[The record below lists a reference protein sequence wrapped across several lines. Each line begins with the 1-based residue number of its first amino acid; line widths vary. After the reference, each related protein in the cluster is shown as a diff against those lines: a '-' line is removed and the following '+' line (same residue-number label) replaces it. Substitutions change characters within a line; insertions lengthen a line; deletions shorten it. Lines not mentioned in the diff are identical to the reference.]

1 MIAYVA
7 LYQEQASFTSGLI
20 EQDRWMAQEQERIE
34 SSRSRTLS
42 DDVYLLAGLLGD
54 VITSMAGEDAF
65 ELEETART
73 LAKRLRQGDH
83 DAGHALQALVH
94 DSGTDDL
101 RILIRAFTNYF
112 QLINLAEDSERIRR
126 LRMRDHADPDQP
138 RRGSIRHAVQSMA
151 EAGVTAD
158 DMQRLLDR
166 AQVRLVLT
174 AHPTEARRRTV
185 IAKLA
190 RIFAVIRDLD
200 ERHAL
205 PHEVSRARDLLSSTI
220 AELWSSNEL
229 RGISPTVLDEVR
241 GVLVYFGSTLV
252 EVIPQIY
259 RDLEDALRDAYP
271 DQPISVP
278 PFLTFGSW
286 IGGDRDGNPFVTP
299 EVTEQALQV
308 MRTAATSLLE
318 QRLTELAG
326 RLSLS
331 DVMADSGEFLQ
342 PVIAE
347 YSRLFPELGERL
359 GQQNAD
365 EPYRQLVILMRER
378 VRATRKGTAH
388 GYGRAQELL
397 DDLRKIV
404 QSLRNQSA
412 HMIVGGEL
420 HDVIRL
426 VEVFGFEFAT
436 LDIREHAKRHA
447 QALDEVFRASGVE
460 REYLALYEP
469 ERREL
474 LLREINDPRP
484 LIPLD
489 LETLPEV
496 ARQVVETFRMARRL
510 LVHGYP
516 DALQTYIISGADDAS
531 DMLEVLLLMKE
542 TRLAGEGGVD
552 ARLRIAPLFE
562 EGATLAAAPE
572 TMHAML
578 GYPEYRAALESAG
591 GVQEIMIG
599 YSDSNKDVGYLA
611 STWRLQQAQR
621 RLARLL
627 DGEGIDYLFFH
638 GRGGSIGRGGGP
650 TNVAIMALPADT
662 VHGRIKM
669 TEQGEVI
676 SSRYSTEQIAHREL
690 ELTLG
695 SILAHE
701 VVGDQISDPDR
712 RARYEA
718 VMERMAETSLKVY
731 RDLVYGDPEFT
742 TFFHQATPIDAIARL
757 QLGSRPAKRAQ
768 SDRIED
774 LRAIPWVFSWT
785 QARMILPGW
794 YGVGS
799 ALRDTEQQ
807 AGLELLREMERGWP
821 FFTALLSNAELALAK
836 ADLTIAGRYVDLVKD
851 SGLRQRIWQRIE
863 AEYLLS
869 VEMVTM
875 ARGESILLERDA
887 VLQRSIQRRNP
898 YVDPLSYI
906 QVELLQRLRENPGDD
921 EVLQTLHLAVN
932 GIAGGLKNT
941 G

>member
-1 MIAYVA
+1 MV
-7 LYQEQASFTSGLI
+7 
-20 EQDRWMAQEQERIE
+20 QEQERTGQ
-34 SSRSRTLS
+34 SRSRSLS
-42 DDVYLLAGLLGD
+42 DDIYLLAGLLGD
-54 VITSMAGEDAF
+54 VITSIAGEDAF
-65 ELEETART
+65 ALEEAART
-73 LAKRLRQGDH
+73 LAKRLRRGEQE
-83 DAGHALQALVH
+83 AGEELQLLVH
-94 DSGTDDL
+94 DSDTDDL

-126 LRMRDHADPDQP
+126 LRMREHANPEQP
-138 RRGSIRHAVQSMA
+138 RRGSIRHAVQSMVDGGVSA
-151 EAGVTAD
+151 EQ
-158 DMQRLLDR
+158 MQSLLNN

-190 RIFAVIRDLD
+190 RIFAVIRELD

-205 PHEVSRARDLLSSTI
+205 PHEVNRAGELLASTI

-229 RGISPTVLDEVR
+229 RSISPTVLDEVR

-252 EVIPQIY
+252 EVIPRIY
-259 RDLEDALRDAYP
+259 RDLEEALRDAYP
-271 DQPISVP
+271 EHDITVP

-299 EVTEQALQV
+299 EVTEQALRV
-308 MRTAATSLLE
+308 MRTTATSLLE
-318 QRLTELAG
+318 HRLTELAG

-331 DVMADSGEFLQ
+331 DVMADSGDELQ
-342 PVIAE
+342 PLIERYAG
-347 YSRLFPELGERL
+347 YFPELGEQL
-359 GQQNAD
+359 ESQNPD
-365 EPYRQLVILMRER
+365 EPYRRLVILMRER
-378 VRATRKGTAH
+378 LQATRQGSEH
-388 GYGRAQELL
+388 GYMRSRELQ
-397 DDLRKIV
+397 DDLRRIAD
-404 QSLRNQSA
+404 SLRKQSA
-412 HMIVGGEL
+412 EMIVGGEL

-426 VEVFGFEFAT
+426 AEVFGLEFAT

-447 QALDEVFRASGVE
+447 QALEEVFRASGVE
-460 REYLALYEP
+460 GGYQSLNEQ
-469 ERREL
+469 ERRAL

-489 LETLPEV
+489 LETLPDV
-496 ARQVVETFRMARRL
+496 AREVVEIFRLLRRL

-516 DALQTYIISGADDAS
+516 DALQTYIISGADDVS
-531 DMLEVLLLMKE
+531 DMLEVMLLMKE
-542 TRLAGEGGVD
+542 TLLAGVGGVD
-552 ARLRIAPLFE
+552 TRLRIAPLFE
-562 EGATLAAAPE
+562 EGATLAASQD
-572 TMHAML
+572 TMRTVL

-611 STWRLQQAQR
+611 SSWRLQQAQR
-621 RLARLL
+621 RLAALME
-627 DGEGIDYLFFH
+627 DEGVPYVFFH

-650 TNVAIMALPADT
+650 TNVAIMALPSGT
-662 VHGRIKM
+662 VNGRVKM

-676 SSRYSTEQIAHREL
+676 TTRYSTGQIAHREL

-701 VVGDQISDPDR
+701 VAGDRISDPGQR
-712 RARYEA
+712 ERYEA
-718 VMERMAETSLKVY
+718 AMERMATTAESVY
-731 RDLVYGDPEFT
+731 RDLVYGDPDFL

-757 QLGSRPAKRAQ
+757 QLGSRPAKRTQ

-799 ALRDTEQQ
+799 ALSDIRSQS
-807 AGLELLREMERGWP
+807 GLEILQEMERHWP
-821 FFTALLSNAELALAK
+821 FFTAMLSNAEMALAK
-836 ADLTIAGRYVDLVKD
+836 ADLTIARHYVDLVRD
-851 SGLRQRIWQRIE
+851 DALRRRVWSQIE

-869 VEMVTM
+869 VELVT
-875 ARGESILLERDA
+875 AIRGEAAVLDHDA
-887 VLQRSIQRRNP
+887 VLQRSIERRNP

-906 QVELLQRLRENPGDD
+906 QVELLRRLREEPDNE
-921 EVLQTLHLAVN
+921 EVLRTLHLAVN

>member
-1 MIAYVA
+1 
-7 LYQEQASFTSGLI
+7 
-20 EQDRWMAQEQERIE
+20 MAQELQRVE
-34 SSRSRTLS
+34 SGRSRTLS

-54 VITSMAGEDAF
+54 VITSMAGADAF

-73 LAKRLRQGDH
+73 LAKRLRRGDH
-83 DAGHALQALVH
+83 VAGHELQALVH

-126 LRMRDHADPDQP
+126 LRKRDHADPDQP
-138 RRGSIRHAVQSMA
+138 RRGSIRHAVQSMS
-151 EAGVTAD
+151 ESGVTAD
-158 DMQRLLDR
+158 DMQRLLNQ

-200 ERHAL
+200 ERNAL
-205 PHEVSRARDLLSSTI
+205 PREVDRARDMLSSTI

-259 RDLEDALRDAYP
+259 RDLEEALRDAYP
-271 DQPISVP
+271 GHDITVP

-342 PVIAE
+342 AMIAE
-347 YSRLFPELGERL
+347 YNRLFPELGQRL
-359 GQQNAD
+359 RHQNAD

-378 VRATRKGTAH
+378 LRATRKGTAH
-388 GYGRAQELL
+388 GYGRAQDLL
-397 DDLRKIV
+397 DDLRQIV
-404 QSLRNQSA
+404 QSLRHQSA

-420 HDVIRL
+420 QDVIRL

-460 REYLALYEP
+460 REYLALDESQ
-469 ERREL
+469 RRKL

-496 ARQVVETFRMARRL
+496 ARQVVETFRMVRRL
-510 LVHGYP
+510 LAYGYP

-542 TRLAGEGGVD
+542 TRLAGEGGAD

-578 GYPEYRAALESAG
+578 SFPEYRAALASVG

-621 RLARLL
+621 RLAGLL
-627 DGEGIDYLFFH
+627 DDEGIDYLFFH

-695 SILAHE
+695 SILAHQ
-701 VVGDQISDPDR
+701 VGGDQINDPDR
-712 RARYEA
+712 RERYEA
-718 VMERMAETSLKVY
+718 VMERMAETSVRVY

-742 TFFHQATPIDAIARL
+742 MFFHQATPIDAIARL
-757 QLGSRPAKRAQ
+757 QLGSRPAKRVQ

-799 ALRDTEQQ
+799 AMRDTEQHT
-807 AGLELLREMERGWP
+807 GMETLREMERGWP

-836 ADLTIAGRYVDLVKD
+836 ADLTIASRYVDLVQD
-851 SGLRQRIWQRIE
+851 TELRQRIWERIE

-875 ARGESILLERDA
+875 ARGESTLLERDA

-906 QVELLQRLRENPGDD
+906 QVELLQRLRENPGDE